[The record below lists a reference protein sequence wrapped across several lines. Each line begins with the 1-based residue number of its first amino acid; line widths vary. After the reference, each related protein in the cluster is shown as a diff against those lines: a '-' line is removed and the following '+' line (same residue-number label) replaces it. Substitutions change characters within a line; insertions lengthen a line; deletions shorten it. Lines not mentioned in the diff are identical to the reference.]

1 MRAYNRGSLT
11 LGAFLFLIGLFF
23 TVFAP
28 GGLGEVT
35 MVAGV
40 AIILAAFAPI
50 DVIRR
55 FGTKRALYAALGL
68 VALGSVLTIADWYDN
83 SPAWVEVAGG
93 ALFLAGVLIM
103 TIYATAPKDST
114 GASAPQN
121 DRMGRP

>member
-1 MRAYNRGSLT
+1 MRATSKGSLT

-40 AIILAAFAPI
+40 AMILAAFAPPG
-50 DVIRR
+50 VIRR
-55 FGTKRALYAALGL
+55 FGTKRALLAGLGL
-68 VALGSVLTIADWYDN
+68 IAVGAVLTVADWSDN
-83 SPAWVEVAGG
+83 APGWVEVAGG
-93 ALFLAGVLIM
+93 AFFLGGVLVM
-103 TIYATAPKDST
+103 TIYATAPKDTT
-114 GASAPQN
+114 GAPAPQH

>member
-1 MRAYNRGSLT
+1 MHATSKGSLT

-40 AIILAAFAPI
+40 AMILAAFAPPG
-50 DVIRR
+50 VIRR
-55 FGTKRALYAALGL
+55 FGTTRALFAGLGL
-68 VALGSVLTIADWYDN
+68 IVLGAVLTIADWSDN
-83 SPAWVEVAGG
+83 APAWVEVVGG
-93 ALFLAGVLIM
+93 ALFLAGVLTM

-114 GASAPQN
+114 GAPAPRH
-121 DRMGRP
+121 DRMGRH